1 MVGESPPIR
10 VLIVDDQVLMRE
22 GLRKLLEI
30 EPGIEVVGAAV
41 DGAEALALLTSPE
54 GAAVD
59 LVLADARMPVM
70 DGVTMIER
78 LREDRPEL
86 PVVVLTTFDE
96 DELVLGA
103 LRAGAKGYLLKDTMP
118 EHLADA
124 VRRAARGEFV
134 LGSSATE
141 SLVGVLLKA
150 PGDVVAEAERED
162 GGSAAGPGE
171 GVLSQREE
179 EAARLVGDG
188 ASNREIARSLF
199 ISEGTARNHV
209 TNILRKLNLRDRTRL
224 ALWVSG
230 RDG

>member
-1 MVGESPPIR
+1 MGETPPIR

-30 EPGIEVVGAAV
+30 EPGIEVVGAAA

-54 GAAVD
+54 PPAVD

-86 PVVVLTTFDE
+86 PVIVLTTFDE
-96 DELVLGA
+96 DELVIGA

-118 EHLADA
+118 ERLADA
-124 VRRAARGEFV
+124 VHRAVSGEIV

-141 SLVGVLLKA
+141 RLVGALLKA
-150 PGDVVAEAERED
+150 PGDVS
-162 GGSAAGPGE
+162 GGSENEDVSPAAGSDE
-171 GVLSQREE
+171 QVLSQREQE
-179 EAARLVGDG
+179 VARLVGDG
-188 ASNREIARSLF
+188 ASNREIARRLF

-209 TNILRKLNLRDRTRL
+209 TNILRKLNLRDRTKL
-224 ALWVSG
+224 ALWVRG
-230 RDG
+230 QDG